1 MSTTPAAAPRSQ
13 AEIEAEIAR
22 TRAELRATVDEL
34 SDRLNPRTQAEEAL
48 GEAKIALA
56 TLRRKVTGEVPA
68 ADEPEPTRTGWLV
81 LGAAAALA
89 AAAVGTV
96 VRKL

>member
-1 MSTTPAAAPRSQ
+1 MSGTQPTARSQ

-34 SDRLNPRTQAEEAL
+34 SDRLSPKNQAQAAL
-48 GEAKIALA
+48 DEAKLA
-56 TLRRKVTGEVPA
+56 VAELKRKVTGEVRP
-68 ADEPEPTRTGWLV
+68 ADEPEPTRTGWVV
-81 LGAAAALA
+81 LGVGAALA
-89 AAAVGTV
+89 AAVVGSV